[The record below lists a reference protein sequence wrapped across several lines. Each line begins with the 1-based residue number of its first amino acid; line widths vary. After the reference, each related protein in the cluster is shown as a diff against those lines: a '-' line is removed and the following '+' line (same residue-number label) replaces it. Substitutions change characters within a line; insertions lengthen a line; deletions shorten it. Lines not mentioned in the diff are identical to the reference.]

1 MTRHRVNQANEAEG
15 RMTSRC
21 FYFAEKE
28 LIPLILLTQ
37 RMCPLDT
44 VSIMNHTGER
54 GRRTVPIQ

>member
-1 MTRHRVNQANEAEG
+1 
-15 RMTSRC
+15 MTSRC

-37 RMCPLDT
+37 RMCPPDT

-54 GRRTVPIQ
+54 DCRSVPIQ

>member
-1 MTRHRVNQANEAEG
+1 
-15 RMTSRC
+15 MTSRC

-44 VSIMNHTGER
+44 VSVMNQRLLSWVETER
-54 GRRTVPIQ
+54 VSQRL

>member
-1 MTRHRVNQANEAEG
+1 
-15 RMTSRC
+15 MTSRC

-44 VSIMNHTGER
+44 VSVMNHTGER
-54 GRRTVPIQ
+54 GLPKCPDTITIYERR